1 MVEMSAARSAAAPPP
16 GFAVLPARGVLGVGG
31 ADARDLL
38 QNIIS
43 NDVRRLS
50 ADTAIYALLLSPQ
63 GKYLHD
69 FFLAAYDDTASGSSL
84 LLDVERERLPD
95 LIRRLTLYKLRSDVT
110 LTDVSDRF
118 SVAGAFGAGVA
129 QRLALGDAPGCARV
143 LADGVAFTDPRLS
156 ELGARVIAPPATI
169 GATLAGAGLPAS
181 TTAAYDAMRLSLGVP
196 DASRDLLVD
205 KTFPLEAG
213 LDALHAID
221 YGKGCYVGQELT
233 ARTHYRGTIRKRLM
247 PVYIDGP
254 VPEAGTP
261 VLLGDIEAGEMRSA
275 VAGIGIALLR
285 LEHVEMAERTGATL
299 KAGAATVRAVR
310 PAWFREPAAEAGQR

>member
-1 MVEMSAARSAAAPPP
+1 MVEMSAAPTAAVPAP
-16 GFAVLPARGVLGVGG
+16 GFVVLPARGVLGIGG
-31 ADARDLL
+31 TDARDLL
-38 QNIIS
+38 QNIVS

-50 ADTAIYALLLSPQ
+50 ADTAMYALLLTPQ

-69 FFLAAYDDTASGSSL
+69 FFLTAFEDPQSGSTL

-110 LTDVSDRF
+110 LSDVSDRF
-118 SVAGAFGAGVA
+118 RVAAAFGSGVQ
-129 QRLALGDAPGCARV
+129 QRLSLGAAPGSARV

-156 ELGARVIAPPATI
+156 ELGARVVAPASKI
-169 GATLAGAGLPAS
+169 DATLAGAGLSA
-181 TTAAYDAMRLSLGVP
+181 TTMDAYDAMRLMHGVP
-196 DASRDLLVD
+196 DASRDLIVD

-247 PVYIDGP
+247 PVHIDGP
-254 VPEAGTP
+254 VPEPGTP

-285 LEHVEMAERTGATL
+285 LEHIETAERTGAALT
-299 KAGAATVRAVR
+299 AGSATVRPMR
-310 PAWFREPAAEAGQR
+310 PAWFQEPAAEAGRR

>member
-1 MVEMSAARSAAAPPP
+1 MVEMSAA
-16 GFAVLPARGVLGVGG
+16 GFVVLPARGVLGVGG

-38 QNIIS
+38 QNIVS

-50 ADTAIYALLLSPQ
+50 ADAAMYALLLSPQ

-69 FFLAAYDDTASGSSL
+69 FFLAAHEDSASGSSL

-118 SVAGAFGAGVA
+118 SVAAAFGAGVL
-129 QRLALGDAPGCARV
+129 QRLSLGAAPGSARV
-143 LADGVAFTDPRLS
+143 LAEGVAFTDPRLS
-156 ELGARVIAPPATI
+156 ELGARVIAPSATI

-181 TTAAYDAMRLSLGVP
+181 TTDAYDAIRLAHGVP

-247 PVYIDGP
+247 PVHIDGP
-254 VPEAGTP
+254 VPASGTP

-275 VAGIGIALLR
+275 VAGVGIALLR
-285 LEHVEMAERTGATL
+285 LEHVETAERTGATL
-299 KAGAATVRAVR
+299 KAGDATVRAVR
-310 PAWFREPAAEAGQR
+310 PAWFQEPAAEAGQR